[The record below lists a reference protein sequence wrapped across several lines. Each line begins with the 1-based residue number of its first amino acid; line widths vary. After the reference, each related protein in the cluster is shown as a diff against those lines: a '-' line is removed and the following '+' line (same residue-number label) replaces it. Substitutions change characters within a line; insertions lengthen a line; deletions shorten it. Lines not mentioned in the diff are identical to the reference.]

1 MAEEIAFENEGF
13 PTLKGSW
20 PWPLIRSNCIPPCIT
35 HRPLPTYMPNFI
47 EIKLFVDGRTSETH
61 FIRSAP
67 KSQPNKMQLETA
79 DFVPGATTWQTVWNI
94 HIISHYAHSHDVINK
109 TGSTGVTLP
118 PEQEWAMA
126 TGNMY
131 WKFDEIWT
139 CVHWQKNRHAI
150 TIHPYNIIKCDSNM
164 SELLILSTCKVK
176 LPFTSMQGS

>member
-1 MAEEIAFENEGF
+1 MAKEIAFENEGF

-94 HIISHYAHSHDVINK
+94 HIISHYAHSHDVINRSEQWPQVTCTENLMKFGRVFIDRK
-109 TGSTGVTLP
+109 TDMLSQYFACIPTISSNVT
-118 PEQEWAMA
+118 
-126 TGNMY
+126 
-131 WKFDEIWT
+131 
-139 CVHWQKNRHAI
+139 AI
-150 TIHPYNIIKCDSNM
+150 CQNYLYCLQSK
-164 SELLILSTCKVK
+164 
-176 LPFTSMQGS
+176 